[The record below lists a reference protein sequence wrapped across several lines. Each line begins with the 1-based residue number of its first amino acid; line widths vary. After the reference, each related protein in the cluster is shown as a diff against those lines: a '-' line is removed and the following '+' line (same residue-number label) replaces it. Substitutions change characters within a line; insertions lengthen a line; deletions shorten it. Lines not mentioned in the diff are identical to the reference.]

1 MRKMNEVQ
9 DTGELVRLLNEK
21 LGLTPYESKAY
32 MAVLLHGPLSPQGVN
47 QKSGIPRPRTYDA
60 LNSLIGKGLLMEQ
73 PGRPTMYAAV
83 PPQVGLE
90 KMMIELQRKVTRELE
105 EKRKVIDRLS
115 SSLSKLHG
123 RSREIALEEEKVWVT
138 RRDSAF
144 IAKYCEAIR
153 NVEKEFVVASPIV
166 APPEMEILDA
176 IRDALMK
183 KKSVRVVRRIKPP
196 WPLEGIDAYLELAEL
211 GEQQRTL
218 DYDGLRF
225 AIFDGKETVLVL
237 PPERESQ
244 LAVWMK
250 LPQFTEIMYERFEA
264 IWKKAEPALPLLKR
278 LKEELL
284 TYRSRR

>member
-1 MRKMNEVQ
+1 MRKMSEAQ
-9 DTGELVRLLNEK
+9 DMEELIRLLNEE
-21 LGLTPYESKAY
+21 LGLTPYESRAY
-32 MAVLLHGPLSPQGVN
+32 IAVLLHGPLSPQGVN
-47 QKSGIPRPRTYDA
+47 QKSGIPRPRTYDV
-60 LNSLIGKGLLMEQ
+60 LNGLIGKGLLMEQ

-90 KMMIELQRKVTRELE
+90 KMMLELQRKVTRELE
-105 EKRKVIDRLS
+105 EKRKIIDRLS
-115 SSLSKLHG
+115 SSLSSLHDK
-123 RSREIALEEEKVWVT
+123 SREIAPEEEKVWVT

-153 NVEKEFVVASPIV
+153 NVEKEFVVASPIA
-166 APPEMEILDA
+166 APPEKEILDA

-196 WPLEGIDAYLELAEL
+196 WPREGIDAYLELAEL

-218 DYDGLRF
+218 DYEGLRF

-244 LAVWMK
+244 LAVWMR
-250 LPQFTEIMYERFEA
+250 LPQFTEIMYERFER
-264 IWKKAEPALPLLKR
+264 IWREAAPALPLLKK
-278 LKEELL
+278 LKEEL
-284 TYRSRR
+284 SSHH